1 MAKLSDYSPEEIK
14 AVEEYFTE
22 DWLPGF
28 KERITDKDRLSFM
41 NSFVGA
47 RIVLNMR
54 LRKLGRDIIESFKVT
69 KR

>member
-1 MAKLSDYSPEEIK
+1 MVKLSDYSPEEIK

-41 NSFVGA
+41 NSFTGA
-47 RIVLNMR
+47 NIVFTMRI
-54 LRKLGRDIIESFKVT
+54 KALGRSIVEAFRFK
-69 KR
+69 K